1 MCRSIAAGLLFC
13 VVATKVDTKIH
24 IYVNEAVKN
33 NNIKGSNP
41 VIPTPQSRSVERF
54 FCMPVPK
61 MKMTAYLVGIDSK
74 NEILVVIATGIS
86 FLREAL
92 YIVHSSALL
101 GAILITLFS
110 IVTSLRNSTK
120 NSTGT

>member
-1 MCRSIAAGLLFC
+1 
-13 VVATKVDTKIH
+13 
-24 IYVNEAVKN
+24 
-33 NNIKGSNP
+33 
-41 VIPTPQSRSVERF
+41 
-54 FCMPVPK
+54 MPVPK

-74 NEILVVIATGIS
+74 NEILVVVATGIS

-92 YIVHSSALL
+92 YIVHSSTLL

-120 NSTGT
+120 TSTGT

>member
-1 MCRSIAAGLLFC
+1 
-13 VVATKVDTKIH
+13 
-24 IYVNEAVKN
+24 
-33 NNIKGSNP
+33 
-41 VIPTPQSRSVERF
+41 
-54 FCMPVPK
+54 MPVPK

>member
-1 MCRSIAAGLLFC
+1 
-13 VVATKVDTKIH
+13 
-24 IYVNEAVKN
+24 
-33 NNIKGSNP
+33 
-41 VIPTPQSRSVERF
+41 
-54 FCMPVPK
+54 MPVPK

-74 NEILVVIATGIS
+74 NEILVVVATGIS

>member
-1 MCRSIAAGLLFC
+1 
-13 VVATKVDTKIH
+13 
-24 IYVNEAVKN
+24 
-33 NNIKGSNP
+33 
-41 VIPTPQSRSVERF
+41 
-54 FCMPVPK
+54 MPVPK

-74 NEILVVIATGIS
+74 NEILVVVATGIS

-92 YIVHSSALL
+92 YIVHSSTLL

>member
-1 MCRSIAAGLLFC
+1 
-13 VVATKVDTKIH
+13 
-24 IYVNEAVKN
+24 
-33 NNIKGSNP
+33 
-41 VIPTPQSRSVERF
+41 
-54 FCMPVPK
+54 MPVPK

-110 IVTSLRNSTK
+110 IVTS
-120 NSTGT
+120 